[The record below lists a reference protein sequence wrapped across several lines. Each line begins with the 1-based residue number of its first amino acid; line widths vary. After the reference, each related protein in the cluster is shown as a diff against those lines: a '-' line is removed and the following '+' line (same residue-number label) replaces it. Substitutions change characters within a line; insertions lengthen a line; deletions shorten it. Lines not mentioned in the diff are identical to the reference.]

1 MLLKLSSSGFL
12 EGLTSKREQV
22 LDKASVCL
30 ALCRA
35 EPGGGGATTSGKFP
49 EQWGGGGNPSGSPSH
64 QNGHPPRAGGGG
76 GGGGPPHP
84 PLPPPP
90 RGGGGAG
97 TRAAAHA
104 TISGS
109 PKGQGCAVMLEGTPM
124 SLFQGNE

>member
-49 EQWGGGGNPSGSPSH
+49 EQWGGGG
-64 QNGHPPRAGGGG
+64 
-76 GGGGPPHP
+76 
-84 PLPPPP
+84 
-90 RGGGGAG
+90 G